1 MNRVPARGAPTT
13 EIMIGGNYVDTYLH
27 VLEVN
32 TSGREQFVD
41 ITPGVIEFLSQS
53 GVQEG
58 VCLVYV
64 PHTTAGVTINEGA
77 DPSVVDDILMQL
89 DKLIPWSNGYRHTE
103 GNSAAHIK
111 SLLAGAEKTVPVT
124 GGKLTLGTWQ
134 RIFFCEFDGPRR
146 RKVIIKILAG
156 F

>member
-1 MNRVPARGAPTT
+1 MNPC
-13 EIMIGGNYVDTYLH
+13 LH
-27 VLEVN
+27 VLEVH

-41 ITPGVIEFLSQS
+41 ITPGIIEFLAQS
-53 GVQEG
+53 GVKEG

-111 SLLAGAEKTVPVT
+111 VLLTGAEKTVPVT

-134 RIFFCEFDGPRR
+134 RIFLCEFDGPRR
-146 RKVIIKILAG
+146 RKVIIKVLTD

>member
-1 MNRVPARGAPTT
+1 
-13 EIMIGGNYVDTYLH
+13 VDNYLH
-27 VLEVN
+27 VLEVR
-32 TSGREQFVD
+32 TAGREQFVD
-41 ITPGVIEFLSQS
+41 ITPGIIEFLAQS

-89 DKLIPWSNGYRHTE
+89 DKLVPWSNGYRHTE

-111 SLLAGAEKTVPVT
+111 SLLTGAEKTVPVT

-134 RIFFCEFDGPRR
+134 KIFFCEFDGPRR
-146 RKVIIKILAG
+146 RKVIIKVLAG
-156 F
+156 I

>member
-1 MNRVPARGAPTT
+1 
-13 EIMIGGNYVDTYLH
+13 VDTYLH
-27 VLEVN
+27 KLEVN
-32 TSGREQFVD
+32 TSAREQFVD
-41 ITPGVIEFLSQS
+41 ITPGVKRFLSQS

-64 PHTTAGVTINEGA
+64 PHTTSGVTINEGA
-77 DPSVVDDILMQL
+77 DPSVVEDILMQL
-89 DKLIPWSNGYRHTE
+89 NKLIPWHNGYRHTE

-111 SLLAGAEKTVPVT
+111 SLLTGAEKTLPVT

-134 RIFFCEFDGPRR
+134 KIFFCEFDGPRR

-156 F
+156 